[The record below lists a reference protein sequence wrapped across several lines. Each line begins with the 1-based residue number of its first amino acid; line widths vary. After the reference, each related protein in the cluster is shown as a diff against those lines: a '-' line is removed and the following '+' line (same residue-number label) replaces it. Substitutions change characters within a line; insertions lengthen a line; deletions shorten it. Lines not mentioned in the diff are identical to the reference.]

1 MLDIDHPMV
10 VEMVGRQI
18 NSNSERKKNHPK
30 RFTSNTIFQESSPS
44 QDVPL

>member
-1 MLDIDHPMV
+1 MLDIDHPVV
-10 VEMVGRQI
+10 VEIVGRQI
-18 NSNSERKKNHPK
+18 NNDNGRKNIYPK